1 MNLLR
6 RKGITRSINVYVAKG
21 FFEPRYLDQRS
32 EAGRSLAER
41 LGSSQWNMMLTKR
54 SQIESLGVKFIEV
67 SKATEVA
74 PGVCATGPIE
84 RKFNKEIFQNSLKSI
99 AKMKQ
104 EKLIGFQIVKD

>member
-1 MNLLR
+1 
-6 RKGITRSINVYVAKG
+6 
-21 FFEPRYLDQRS
+21 
-32 EAGRSLAER
+32 
-41 LGSSQWNMMLTKR
+41 MMLTKR

-84 RKFNKEIFQNSLKSI
+84 RKFNEENLMKKIFQNSLKSM
-99 AKMKQ
+99 AKMEQ